1 MNKIALLSHCVL
13 NSLCELPQAS
23 DTFRKSITDTLIEK
37 KMNIVQLPCPEL
49 CYQAL
54 NRVSIEP
61 EDPSAE
67 EYRLYCRELL
77 KPLIHNFEE
86 YKSREIELA
95 LILGIDTSPSCSVL
109 NKKAIMTEIL
119 IEQLEALNIVIKN
132 KIDMPISGDGKAFL
146 EVLQSVE

>member
-13 NSLCELPQAS
+13 NTLC
-23 DTFRKSITDTLIEK
+23 
-37 KMNIVQLPCPEL
+37 
-49 CYQAL
+49 
-54 NRVSIEP
+54 
-61 EDPSAE
+61 
-67 EYRLYCRELL
+67 ELL